1 MEGVYMWEFC
11 LSSTKMEVARFIY
24 QSLKEEAEELNLVL
38 TCFEQFDTFNIVVAC
53 PEEDKGRLS
62 IILERYII
70 KIVCSFFKENFLDQN
85 LHLPTHEKISQ
96 TAFKKALINFD
107 KETDFYIISKNLELK
122 KNLHIESFYNFKL
135 SALREK
141 WKELVTLAND
151 NSDYLIGDDAFFD
164 LLKFLIDN
172 LEVSES
178 EITIF
183 EKENGFKVLAKENV
197 EINSDSL
204 SKEGL
209 ISTLIDLSPKK
220 INLYCEE
227 ETPLV
232 SFLSKIFDDRINV
245 NYNRTLEKIENFPH

>member
-1 MEGVYMWEFC
+1 M
-11 LSSTKMEVARFIY
+11 
-24 QSLKEEAEELNLVL
+24 
-38 TCFEQFDTFNIVVAC
+38 
-53 PEEDKGRLS
+53 
-62 IILERYII
+62 
-70 KIVCSFFKENFLDQN
+70 
-85 LHLPTHEKISQ
+85 
-96 TAFKKALINFD
+96 
-107 KETDFYIISKNLELK
+107 ELK

-197 EINSDSL
+197 EVNSDGL